1 MPKYKVYISFDEQT
15 ITADNE
21 DEAQD
26 IAIEKA
32 DFGWADIEVNEITEE
47 KNNGK
52 NNKFK
57 IKCK

>member
-47 KNNGK
+47 KNNGWTK
-52 NNKFK
+52 WKPFS
-57 IKCK
+57 CT

>member
-15 ITADNE
+15 ITADSE

-32 DFGWADIEVNEITEE
+32 DFGWADIDVNEITEE

-57 IKCK
+57 IKCR

>member
-32 DFGWADIEVNEITEE
+32 DFGWADIDVNEITEE
-47 KNNGK
+47 KNNG
-52 NNKFK
+52 
-57 IKCK
+57 

>member
-1 MPKYKVYISFDEQT
+1 MPKYKVHISFDEQT

-32 DFGWADIEVNEITEE
+32 DFGWADIEVNEIKEE
-47 KNNGK
+47 ESNG
-52 NNKFK
+52 
-57 IKCK
+57 

>member
-26 IAIEKA
+26 IAIENA
-32 DFGWADIEVNEITEE
+32 DFGWADIEINEITEE
-47 KNNGK
+47 KNNG
-52 NNKFK
+52 
-57 IKCK
+57 

>member
-57 IKCK
+57 IKCR